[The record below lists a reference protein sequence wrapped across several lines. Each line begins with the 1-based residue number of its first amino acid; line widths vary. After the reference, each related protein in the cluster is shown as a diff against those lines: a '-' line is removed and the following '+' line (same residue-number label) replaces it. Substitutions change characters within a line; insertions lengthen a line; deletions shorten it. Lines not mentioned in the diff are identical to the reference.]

1 MTYILEDIVFQNDRY
16 FLLFSED
23 KARELTTSSVEKYII
38 GEHECIG
45 KFFNCAVSE
54 ILKFPDKI
62 VLETKENLNNAENK
76 FRRNKVVKVA
86 TSI

>member
-1 MTYILEDIVFQNDRY
+1 MIYLLEDIVFQNDRY
-16 FLLFSED
+16 FLLFSENE
-23 KARELTTSSVEKYII
+23 ATELVDFPGEKYII
-38 GEHECIG
+38 TEHECIG
-45 KFFNCAVSE
+45 KFYHCEISQ

-76 FRRNKVVKVA
+76 FRRSKVVQIA